1 MLCTVSSMHAY
12 RDSYP
17 WWLNDTACPIGL
29 RLRLMA
35 FLTAYRTCLGHV
47 LDLSDVLG
55 RALLV
60 RSPLAL
66 SLTHEACQR

>member
-1 MLCTVSSMHAY
+1 MIFRAY